1 MPSLTNHQSND
12 FTKLLI
18 EGDSGT
24 GKTGA
29 LASLVSAGYKLRI
42 LDFDNGLDVL
52 SAFVTHNNPAALANV
67 EYRTLRD
74 KRKATSEGP
83 VISGTPK
90 AYVEAIK
97 MLDRWKYK
105 DEATGVETDLGVPAE
120 WGPDCILVVDSLTRM
135 SDAAWDFREP
145 LAPRGKDGKYDQR
158 SIYKDAQ
165 NAIEN
170 NLALLTS
177 ESFRTNVIV
186 ISHIRY
192 MELEDGSKKAY
203 PTSVGTALGPI
214 IPSYFNSVAQ
224 CITKGGKRTIQTA
237 ATSMIDLKNPKPF
250 AMANSFPIET
260 GLAQFFEVLR
270 GPLVQPKPKSLTLK
284 RAV

>member
-1 MPSLTNHQSND
+1 MPTLNAHQSND
-12 FTKLLI
+12 YTKLLI

-29 LASLVSAGYKLRI
+29 LASLVSAGYSLRI

-52 SAFVTHNNPAALANV
+52 KAFVERDDPASLARV
-67 EYRTLRD
+67 EFRTLRD
-74 KRKATSEGP
+74 KRRATSDGP
-83 VISGTPK
+83 AISGTPK

-97 MLDRWKYK
+97 MLDRWKYT
-105 DEATGVETDLGVPAE
+105 DDGVETDLGIPAE
-120 WGPDCILVVDSLTRM
+120 WGPDCILVLDSLTRL

-192 MELEDGSKKAY
+192 MENEDGTKKAY

-224 CITKGGKRTIQTA
+224 CITKGGKRTIQTM
-237 ATSMIDLKNPKPF
+237 ATSQIDLKNPKPF
-250 AMANSFPIET
+250 AMAASYPIET

-270 GPLVQPKPKSLTLK
+270 GPLQAPTKPKSLTLK
-284 RAV
+284 RVI